1 MAHPPG
7 HGGDDWAAAIV
18 IVNEREI
25 VARIRALLGSSRAHS
40 VVAVGEGSDHWA
52 FDVDGLFIARV
63 RKHRADDD
71 ASGIDREVALLD
83 IVARVSPVPVP
94 QVVASEPEAGLM
106 VYRRL
111 HGTSLFDIRTS
122 TPLTLAEPLAAFV
135 AALHAVPTGTVEHIV
150 QRDDYPLSEHLAEA
164 AAGIADMW
172 PYLTNSQRRCVEL
185 FLASTP
191 PPESSRRTLCHND
204 LGAEHILVSSDG
216 ASLTGI
222 IDWSDAALADPA
234 NDVGRL
240 VRDFGFAVG
249 HTVLRRIGG
258 DEIML
263 ARATFHARCSL
274 LEDLAYGVHTSRP
287 QYVSHALARFSET
300 FS

>member
-52 FDVDGLFIARV
+52 FDVDGLFIARA

-111 HGTSLFDIRTS
+111 
-122 TPLTLAEPLAAFV
+122 
-135 AALHAVPTGTVEHIV
+135 
-150 QRDDYPLSEHLAEA
+150 
-164 AAGIADMW
+164 
-172 PYLTNSQRRCVEL
+172 
-185 FLASTP
+185 
-191 PPESSRRTLCHND
+191 
-204 LGAEHILVSSDG
+204 
-216 ASLTGI
+216 
-222 IDWSDAALADPA
+222 LADPA